1 VQYWVLERYFVSVL
15 DSGFIHNK
23 KEEWGKIGIVCSFL
37 GSFSALLFFYLISEN
52 IKWRHVTWKQ
62 SQKLACNERFSFE
75 PSSSI
80 TSLEC
85 NWIIMLPNR
94 IKQNED
100 YSIQDKKMHLT
111 DLLDLQYHPEFSAV
125 DFYAEFRNCVLAS
138 LKKKGDII
146 KWQNNKVL
154 DEDEQLSPTFEE
166 LILINV
172 LSLIDN
178 RLPGHV
184 RDQYS
189 CLFGESESL
198 MDYETDILGKV
209 PTFLTEIEVYA
220 ESKSD
225 QLAR

>member
-1 VQYWVLERYFVSVL
+1 VQYRELERYFVSVL
-15 DSGFIHNK
+15 DSGFNHNK
-23 KEEWGKIGIVCSFL
+23 KEEWGKIGIFCSFL
-37 GSFSALLFFYLISEN
+37 GSFSSPLFYLISEK
-52 IKWRHVTWKQ
+52 IKRGHDTWKQ

-85 NWIIMLPNR
+85 NWIIMVPNR

-146 KWQNNKVL
+146 KWQNSKVL

-172 LSLIDN
+172 LSLITTDCQDM
-178 RLPGHV
+178 LETSIPA
-184 RDQYS
+184 S
-189 CLFGESESL
+189 SESP
-198 MDYETDILGKV
+198 KV
-209 PTFLTEIEVYA
+209 SWITRLI
-220 ESKSD
+220 S
-225 QLAR
+225 LAKFPHFSQK